1 MDKTLDDA
9 LRTIHFALVGYC
21 EDSISS
27 ELDEQEKI
35 YKAYE
40 TVLKAVETKKKD
52 YGYEIEGQA

>member
-9 LRTIHFALVGYC
+9 LRTIHFALVVYC

-40 TVLKAVETKKKD
+40 TVLKAVDQTQIKNT
-52 YGYEIEGQA
+52 

>member
-1 MDKTLDDA
+1 MDKTLEDA

-40 TVLKAVETKKKD
+40 TVLKAVDQTQIKNT
-52 YGYEIEGQA
+52 